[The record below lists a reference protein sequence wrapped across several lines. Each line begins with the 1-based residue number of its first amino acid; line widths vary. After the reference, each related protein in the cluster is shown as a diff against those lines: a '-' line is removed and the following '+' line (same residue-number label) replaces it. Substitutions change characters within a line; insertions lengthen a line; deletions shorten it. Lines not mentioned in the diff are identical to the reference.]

1 LRREFGS
8 LYLLT
13 HLYNKA
19 WPLNVGLYYFYQLRF
34 LLLQQQIIKTLN
46 PALKNNFV
54 ISTDTSDIDIAV
66 VYNYLSRESYWA
78 KNISIDTVTRAIE
91 NSFCF
96 GIYKKETAEKNT
108 QVGFARVITDKAT
121 FGYLADVF
129 ILEHYRG
136 IGLSKWLM
144 YEILNHPE
152 LQGFRSWM
160 LGTKD
165 AHGLYE
171 QFGFK
176 RLQNSERIMRLGLM
190 DGYPEMF

>member
-1 LRREFGS
+1 M
-8 LYLLT
+8 
-13 HLYNKA
+13 KI
-19 WPLNVGLYYFYQLRF
+19 
-34 LLLQQQIIKTLN
+34 QQILSD
-46 PALKNNFV
+46 NFI
-54 ISTDTSDIDIAV
+54 ISTDKSKIDITIV
-66 VYNYLSRESYWA
+66 HNYLCKESYWA
-78 KNISIDTVTRAIE
+78 KNISLDIVQKAIE

-96 GIYKKETAEKNT
+96 SVYKKEAADKIV

-129 ILEHYRG
+129 ILEQYRG

-144 YEILNHPE
+144 KEIMGYPE
-152 LQGFRSWM
+152 LQGFRGWM

-176 RLQNSERIMRLGLM
+176 RLQNSERIMRLSLLEA
-190 DGYPEMF
+190 YPEINND